1 MNRDYISYKKHTVL
15 WVIILIIFLVFAAHQ
30 ANGQEVKE
38 YYKTNV
44 CLTFTNGDI
53 MEDIWEVRYDFD
65 NINDLVVFNM
75 RPNDSEEFTVIHKI
89 YNIIDSFDTK
99 SRLIL
104 SEYFLDDM
112 AVMYIKPVYDNPEMP
127 EDPTGCYIKLKETV
141 PYSIRR
147 SDIKM
152 VEFNFFIYF

>member
-1 MNRDYISYKKHTVL
+1 MNRVYMSYKKHTAL
-15 WVIILIIFLVFAAHQ
+15 WIIIFLIFAVHQ
-30 ANGQEVKE
+30 VNGQEIKE

-53 MEDIWEVRYDFD
+53 VEDIWEVGYGFD
-65 NINDLVVFNM
+65 NINDLVYFNM
-75 RPNDSEEFTVIHKI
+75 RPNENEEFTVIHKI

-104 SEYFLDDM
+104 LKYFLDDDAM
-112 AVMYIKPVYDNPEMP
+112 LYIKLAYDNPEMP

-141 PYSIRR
+141 PYSVRR
-147 SDIKM
+147 SDIKTI
-152 VEFNFFIYF
+152 EFSFFIYF